1 VIGQQARKKKICQK
15 QKKIGQ
21 NQKEKKSATNRH
33 GRKKTKNIASGLGV
47 GVKLKT
53 DGINPVSSAT
63 VFRIFPFVFVF
74 PGINGNGI
82 ENGTE

>member
-33 GRKKTKNIASGLGV
+33 GRKKNEKHRFWASGGAHA
-47 GVKLKT
+47 
-53 DGINPVSSAT
+53 PVDCGWNLEGS
-63 VFRIFPFVFVF
+63 
-74 PGINGNGI
+74 
-82 ENGTE
+82 GTEYY